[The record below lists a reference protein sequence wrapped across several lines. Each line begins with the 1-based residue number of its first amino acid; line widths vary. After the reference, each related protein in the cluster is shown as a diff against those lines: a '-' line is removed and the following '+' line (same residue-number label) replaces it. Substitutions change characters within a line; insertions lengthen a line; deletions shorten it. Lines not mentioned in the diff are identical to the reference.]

1 MEFMA
6 RCLFKCLQISNIQNV
21 VSSMGSTNFFDKVY
35 EIVKKIPKGKVMTYG
50 QIAEILGTQDARRVG
65 WALHGNTDPKIPCHR
80 VVNKEGGVAINY
92 AFDGWA
98 EQKKKLVAE
107 GVSFKSE
114 KCVDL
119 KRHHWIIGIY

>member
-1 MEFMA
+1 MVFTV
-6 RCLFKCLQISNIQNV
+6 KCLSRYSLTNCVQNV
-21 VSSMGSTNFFDKVY
+21 VYRMGNTNFFDKVY

-50 QIAEILGTQDARRVG
+50 QIASMLETKDARRVG